1 MENFANAGLFL
12 VVASL
17 VVMAAIFVFDLLT
30 RYKIWSEI
38 ANGNMAVAF
47 STGGITFGTA
57 NIMHF
62 AITSNDNLLT
72 TVLWGGVGAAALLI
86 VYFAFELLT
95 PKLKVSEE
103 IGKGNKAVGFLSF
116 IFSLAFSF
124 LIGASVM

>member
-1 MENFANAGLFL
+1 MGNFTNAGLFF
-12 VVASL
+12 VVTSL
-17 VVMAAIFVFDLLT
+17 VVLAVICIFDLLT

-38 ANGNMAVAF
+38 ANGNMAVAL
-47 STGGITFGTA
+47 STGGIVFGTA

-72 TVLWGGVGAAALLI
+72 TVIWGGVGAAALLV

-95 PKLKVSEE
+95 PKLNVSEE

-124 LIGASVM
+124 LIGASVI